1 MRHVTRT
8 NRHVAFETA
17 RDESAVER
25 LRDVWET
32 LGVTYIDADLDYFLG
47 LVRAR
52 PQTERPHVVVVER
65 DGEPESL
72 VVGRIEHER
81 FAIRFGYSTIWR
93 PSLRV
98 LRVAHGGIS
107 GAGSPEAAAAVLQ
120 ALRMALGERE
130 ADLVVVPAV
139 RTGSP
144 LARVLSDPAAGR
156 RVSLGEE
163 RVHRRLFLP
172 ESYDAFLAGRDRKSR
187 YNLKRQATQL
197 EDEFG
202 PRLQVDL
209 LRDPSDFQRVFSD
222 LEHVARET
230 YQRGLGAG
238 FADSPERR
246 ELVRIALQRGW
257 FRAWVLTI
265 DGEAAAFW
273 QGNVLNRTYYSS
285 STAYLPELGRRGVGT
300 YLQMRMFRDL
310 IEDDDV
316 DVVDFG
322 WGDADYKARFGNDSW
337 SEQDVLLFGPSPRG
351 LRTHAAHALV
361 HGGDRLARSVVR
373 ATGTTGRVKRAW
385 RSRLARGGHSSP

>member
-1 MRHVTRT
+1 MTAT
-8 NRHVAFETA
+8 NGQAVFETA
-17 RDESAVER
+17 RDEAGVER
-25 LRDVWET
+25 LRDVWEA
-32 LGVTYIDADLDYFLG
+32 LGVTYVDADLDYFLG

-52 PQTERPHVVVVER
+52 AQAERPHVVVVER
-65 DGEPESL
+65 KGEPESL
-72 VVGRIEHER
+72 VVARIERER

-107 GAGSPEAAAAVLQ
+107 GAASPEAAAAVLR
-120 ALRMALGERE
+120 ALRTALAARE
-130 ADLVVVPAV
+130 ADLVVLPAV

-144 LARVLSDPAAGR
+144 LQELLRGPRAGR
-156 RVSLGEE
+156 RVFLGEE
-163 RVHRRLFLP
+163 RVHHRLILP
-172 ESYDAFLAGRDRKSR
+172 ETYDAFLAGRDRKSR

-209 LRDPSDFQRVFSD
+209 LREPGDFERVFVD
-222 LEHVARET
+222 LERVARET

-238 FADSPERR
+238 FVDSPERR

-257 FRAWVLTI
+257 FRAWVLSI

-310 IEDDDV
+310 IEDADV

-322 WGDADYKARFGNDSW
+322 WGDADYKARFGNDAW
-337 SEQDVLLFGPSPRG
+337 TEQDVLLFGRSPRG
-351 LRTHAAHALV
+351 LRAYAAHTLV
-361 HGGDRLARSVVR
+361 RGGDRLARKIVR
-373 ATGTTGRVKRAW
+373 ATGTTGRVKRVW
-385 RSRLARGGHSSP
+385 RSRLARGGTDSS